1 MCSFFFSIGF
11 YMIPIKMIWLTDNQ
25 CNIGYDNELLIK
37 LPNDMKRFKELTT
50 GKGNNAVVMGRKT
63 FESLDSEPLPNR
75 LNIVLSKDLQFISDY
90 KPNYEK
96 ASSIREVLEICEG
109 YGIKELW
116 VIGGAEVYKQFEE
129 LASHFYYTLVDTDLL
144 PVRAN
149 PLKVVNYFPNLSHT
163 YFYQC
168 INSKE
173 TIDGKSVSIEYNT
186 YIRD

>member
-1 MCSFFFSIGF
+1 
-11 YMIPIKMIWLTDNQ
+11 MIPIKMIWLTDNQ

-37 LPNDMKRFKELTT
+37 LPYDMKRFKELTT
-50 GKGNNAVVMGRKT
+50 GNGNNAVVMGRKT

-90 KPNYEK
+90 KLIYEK
-96 ASSIREVLEICEG
+96 ASSIREVLEICER

-144 PVRAN
+144 PARAN
-149 PLKVVNYFPNLSHT
+149 PLKVVSYYPNLSHT
-163 YFYQC
+163 HCYEC
-168 INSKE
+168 IKSKE
-173 TIDGKSVSIEYNT
+173 NINGENISIEYNT
-186 YIRD
+186 YVRN

>member
-1 MCSFFFSIGF
+1 
-11 YMIPIKMIWLTDNQ
+11 MIPIKMIWLTDNQ

-50 GKGNNAVVMGRKT
+50 GNGNNAVVMGRKT
-63 FESLDSEPLPNR
+63 FESLGSDPLPNR
-75 LNIVLSKDLQFISDY
+75 LNIILTKDSYY
-90 KPNYEK
+90 KMDSSFLYEK
-96 ASSIREVLEICEG
+96 ARSIREVLEICEG

-163 YFYQC
+163 HFIKS
-168 INSKE
+168 INFKE
-173 TIDGKSVSIEYNT
+173 TIDGKSVSIEYIT
-186 YIRD
+186 RIRD